1 MRRIFRVLAFVFS
14 VVLAVVFCLRAL
26 QAEYQIKEIR
36 NVVYKE
42 VDGEKI
48 MLNLFLPQQDGA
60 DLKNLPTLIFLDSGC
75 WYSNG
80 PGNGAFWGSEVWNC
94 TAQGYAVVSV
104 GHRSL
109 SNVVFPAQ
117 IEDVRAAVRFLRAH
131 AAEYGLDP
139 NRFASMGCSSGGHL
153 STTLGIADS
162 ISPFDVGEN
171 LEQSGQVNAV
181 IDFYG
186 PTDFTTYLDHFDSGN
201 PACVYMVLGAD
212 SEKDYPLQVESL
224 LRAAHRYSTVNYVNS
239 DYAPTI
245 IFHGVVDPVVP
256 ISQSALFYESL
267 RRHGVKS
274 QFIVSNAGVHDVR
287 SLDDLDTIRQQIFD
301 FLKEFGF

>member
-1 MRRIFRVLAFVFS
+1 MKKNQYFLFAAFAVL
-14 VVLAVVFCLRAL
+14 LTVVFYAPILRA
-26 QAEYQIKEIR
+26 EYRVKEIR
-36 NVVYKE
+36 DVVYKE
-42 VDGEKI
+42 VGGEKI
-48 MLNLFLPQQDGA
+48 TLNLFLPQKDGA
-60 DLKNLPTLIFLDSGC
+60 SVENLPTLIFLDSGC

-80 PGNGAFWGSEVWNC
+80 PGNGAFWGSDVWNC
-94 TAQGYAVVSV
+94 AAQGYAVVSV

-109 SNVVFPAQ
+109 THVVFPAQ

-153 STTLGIADS
+153 STTLGIADNV
-162 ISPFDVGEN
+162 SPFDVGEN
-171 LEQSGQVNAV
+171 LDQSGQVNV
-181 IDFYG
+181 VVDFYG
-186 PTDFTTYLDHFDSGN
+186 PTDFTTYLEHLDSGN
-201 PACVYMVLGAD
+201 PACVYMVLGGNA
-212 SEKDYPLQVESL
+212 EKDYPLQVESL
-224 LRAAHRYSTVNYVNS
+224 LRAAYRYSTVNYVNA

-274 QFIVSNAGVHDVR
+274 KFIVSNVGVHDVR
-287 SLDDLDTIRQQIFD
+287 SLDDLEVIRKQIFG